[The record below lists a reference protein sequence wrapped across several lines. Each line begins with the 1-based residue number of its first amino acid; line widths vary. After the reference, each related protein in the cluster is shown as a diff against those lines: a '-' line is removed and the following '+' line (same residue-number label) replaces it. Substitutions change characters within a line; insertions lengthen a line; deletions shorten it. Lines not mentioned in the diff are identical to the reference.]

1 MTMTNTRIVTFVG
14 TQYASLHD
22 TNSLVKLTIKILLD
36 KGSEREV
43 FQCLIWRLNH
53 CFANVGL
60 ITETQ
65 QHKPAGTFL
74 SDATGVSAASLSD
87 ENVGKLPNLISLWR
101 GAKKKSWI

>member
-43 FQCLIWRLNH
+43 FQCLI
-53 CFANVGL
+53 
-60 ITETQ
+60 
-65 QHKPAGTFL
+65 
-74 SDATGVSAASLSD
+74 
-87 ENVGKLPNLISLWR
+87 
-101 GAKKKSWI
+101 